1 MAQALKRNWL
11 GMRRAPSRLLMPPVR
26 DLPPVDPAT
35 GVALPRAPLA
45 LSDTELTF
53 ANHAAAAR
61 AKAQTDVE
69 EELAAE
75 QAPTP
80 RASARRRALAESAI
94 ARRKVAERIAA
105 LDETARAL
113 QAELPLESSTL
124 VAPPLHDMDAALAA
138 ALNTLR
144 KFSEHAHR

>member
-11 GMRRAPSRLLMPPVR
+11 GMRRAPSRLLMPPVH

-35 GVALPRAPLA
+35 GVALPRAPIA

-53 ANHAAAAR
+53 ANHAAARAKMQNEAEELVAAQAPTQR
-61 AKAQTDVE
+61 AKA
-69 EELAAE
+69 
-75 QAPTP
+75 
-80 RASARRRALAESAI
+80 RRQALAESAA
-94 ARRKVAERIAA
+94 ARRKVADHIAA
-105 LDETARAL
+105 LDETARTL

-144 KFSEHAHR
+144 KFSEHARG